1 MDGKLRENVDLVE
14 KFMLERIIET
24 LQETQYL
31 GDNILNVLLMNM
43 LLLLQRN
50 AGDTTIKDILD
61 GKKEEELI

>member
-1 MDGKLRENVDLVE
+1 
-14 KFMLERIIET
+14 MLERILET
-24 LQETQYL
+24 LQETQYQ

-61 GKKEEELI
+61 ANKEEELI